1 MQPKAPAC
9 YRQVLFLYLLLRK
22 GCDPID
28 TTYTI
33 PLTETQ
39 YTSLLERAAELDI
52 PLEDLLLR
60 AMENFLRE
68 DESHA

>member
-1 MQPKAPAC
+1 M
-9 YRQVLFLYLLLRK
+9 
-22 GCDPID
+22 D

-39 YTSLLERAAELDI
+39 YTSLLERAEELDI

-60 AMENFLRE
+60 AMENFLKE

>member
-1 MQPKAPAC
+1 M
-9 YRQVLFLYLLLRK
+9 
-22 GCDPID
+22 D

-39 YTSLLERAAELDI
+39 YTSLLERAAKLDI

-60 AMENFLRE
+60 AMENFLKE